1 MNNYKPYLD
10 WINNQAGRM
19 AELTI
24 KWARINSSSFNVT
37 GLDALLDILERDFK
51 ILGGES
57 ERVELQG
64 HDTINGNG
72 QSFSRPLGKALR
84 IIKRPELK
92 NRVFLCIHYD
102 TVHKPEN
109 GFEERIRVI
118 DGQVTGPGVTD
129 AKGGLAIMLTAV
141 QAFERSPWASN
152 LGWEIL
158 INPDEEIGSPGSA
171 ILLQEA
177 AKRNMLGLI
186 FEPTLSDGSMVD
198 SRKGSGNFTAVVR
211 GKAAHAGRSPHTGR
225 NAINAL
231 AELIVDLN
239 CFAESTDTITL
250 NIGRIEGGKAIN
262 VVPDL
267 AIARF
272 NVRVKSPDDIV
283 AVESKLY
290 GVKEMFKSR
299 EGFDLEIFGAFS
311 RPPKLVDPDTLRLI
325 DLINSSAKE
334 LGIDL
339 SWRHSGGASDGAI
352 LAANGLPTVDTLG
365 PRGNNIHSPDEY
377 LILDSLPER
386 ARITALVLMKIASNE
401 NTW

>member
-1 MNNYKPYLD
+1 MDNYIPYLD
-10 WINNQAGRM
+10 WINGQAGKM
-19 AELTI
+19 ADLTI
-24 KWARINSSSFNVT
+24 KWAAINSSSLNVR
-37 GLDALLDILERDFK
+37 GLDALLEILVGDFK
-51 ILGGES
+51 ILGGEA
-57 ERVELQG
+57 ERIELKEYV
-64 HDTINGNG
+64 TINGNG
-72 QSFSRPLGKALR
+72 RHTNSPLGKALR

-92 NRVFLCIHYD
+92 KRIFLCIHYD

-109 GFEERIRVI
+109 GFEERILVHGGRVK
-118 DGQVTGPGVTD
+118 GPGVTD
-129 AKGGLAIMLTAV
+129 AKGGLAIMLTAL
-141 QAFERSPWASN
+141 QALERSPWASN

-171 ILLQEA
+171 VLLQQA

-211 GKAAHAGRSPHTGR
+211 GKAAHAGRSPGSGR

-250 NIGRIEGGKAIN
+250 NIGKIEGGKAIN

-283 AVESKLY
+283 LVESKLN
-290 GVKEMFKSR
+290 GVQEMFKSR
-299 EGFDLEIFGAFS
+299 EGFDLEIFGSFT

-325 DLINSSAKE
+325 DLVTTSAKE

-365 PRGNNIHSPDEY
+365 PSGNNIHSPDEY
-377 LILDSLPER
+377 LILSSLPER
-386 ARITALVLMKIASNE
+386 ARITALVLMKIASTE
-401 NTW
+401 KAW